1 MGFCWYA
8 DGGLIP
14 QLSGRLYLDCGRT
27 RRRLRRVGLALNRSV
42 CWPQRFGP
50 PFSIWLL
57 SSFISLCKFFFGRVY
72 SLLSLVPWPGL
83 VRCNTQP
90 QDERLPVIYHSSSRV
105 RPFCVMLPLHRSL
118 SSLSSHIFILFRPCL
133 LHISLVP
140 RPGLVCC
147 STQPQDERYQT
158 DVTVSFSRSRPSTS
172 FYLLHRILSSLSSY
186 IFLNRHT
193 LRAVISY
200 SLSLLQSSDVL
211 VILCFLTANIR
222 VTLALRRVTHP
233 LIIIIT

>member
-158 DVTVSFSRSRPSTS
+158 DVTVFRRSIWSTLFLHHSTPPSSHSIVSLFLYFPKSPYTACG
-172 FYLLHRILSSLSSY
+172 YL
-186 IFLNRHT
+186 IFPFPSPVQWCTR
-193 LRAVISY
+193 Y
-200 SLSLLQSSDVL
+200 FMFFWLQ
-211 VILCFLTANIR
+211 IYG
-222 VTLALRRVTHP
+222 
-233 LIIIIT
+233 

>member
-1 MGFCWYA
+1 
-8 DGGLIP
+8 
-14 QLSGRLYLDCGRT
+14 
-27 RRRLRRVGLALNRSV
+27 
-42 CWPQRFGP
+42 
-50 PFSIWLL
+50 
-57 SSFISLCKFFFGRVY
+57 
-72 SLLSLVPWPGL
+72 
-83 VRCNTQP
+83 
-90 QDERLPVIYHSSSRV
+90 
-105 RPFCVMLPLHRSL
+105 MLPLHRSL

-211 VILCFLTANIR
+211 VILCFFDCKYTGNTRLKTSNTPSNNNNNNALKR
-222 VTLALRRVTHP
+222 HSKTL
-233 LIIIIT
+233 